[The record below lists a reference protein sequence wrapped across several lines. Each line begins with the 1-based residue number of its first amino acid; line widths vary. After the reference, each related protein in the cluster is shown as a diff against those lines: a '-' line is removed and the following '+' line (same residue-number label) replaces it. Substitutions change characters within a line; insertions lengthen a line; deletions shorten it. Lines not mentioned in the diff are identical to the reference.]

1 VALIVLIILNV
12 INYFYV
18 KNNVMSADA
27 MKKVRLSQKK
37 VKEIY
42 AFMLESIEKLTNN
55 GQTGN
60 FALKLTGL
68 ISIDILSRMNTA

>member
-42 AFMLESIEKLTNN
+42 DD
-55 GQTGN
+55 Q
-60 FALKLTGL
+60 
-68 ISIDILSRMNTA
+68 

>member
-1 VALIVLIILNV
+1 LIILNV
-12 INYFYV
+12 VNYFYV

-42 AFMLESIEKLTNN
+42 IDQEAKDKRRKNYEKAMAKHEAKKE
-55 GQTGN
+55 GKKYVDPDRG
-60 FALKLTGL
+60 
-68 ISIDILSRMNTA
+68 